1 MDLDKYRRTSA
12 PPTDPAPTLGGTGE
26 AFRQKANRYHAFVND
41 DAPSEP
47 TIPANVPKSPVY
59 EPAKAKP
66 ELPTRDAVAAK
77 GNKLKSNK
85 RPLSPP
91 KASTKQEPASQSGV
105 KLVYLDETMRKQY
118 IQIAGYVML
127 KHGVKLTMTAYF
139 CFLHEQAVAQQSDE
153 TFLNA
158 IAQFAQPRS

>member
-1 MDLDKYRRTSA
+1 MDLDKYRRTPA
-12 PPTDPAPTLGGTGE
+12 PPTDPAPTLGSTGE
-26 AFRQKANRYHAFVND
+26 ALRQKANRYHAFVND
-41 DAPSEP
+41 DVPSEP
-47 TIPANVPKSPVY
+47 IIPSNVLQLPAN
-59 EPAKAKP
+59 EPAEA
-66 ELPTRDAVAAK
+66 EVESTVEHVSVAK

-85 RPLSPP
+85 RLLPIP
-91 KASTKQEPASQSGV
+91 KASKKQEPASQSGV
-105 KLVYLDETMRKQY
+105 KLVFLDETMRKQY
-118 IQIAGYVML
+118 IQIAGYIML